1 MTSDYTQAGD
11 VTNQQESEMVNQ
23 DYQTEG
29 AQNEV
34 DWEQSAKYFQ
44 SEKDKVNSENQKL
57 KTQLD
62 TMGKFLEKNP
72 DLAQTMQQRAQGV
85 GGEQIPVQNAQAMTQ
100 IKPEDFDAYESYTD
114 PNSESFK
121 FREMQENNKIE
132 KTVQKRL
139 AGVQQ
144 SMAMNQ
150 LKTDLA
156 SKGLNQEQVGDFIE
170 FASTPA
176 DKLGLD
182 NVINMWKTVRGN
194 NASAP
199 TNIDL
204 TQVRQNQAVPTSP
217 GVMQGQKPQ
226 QKPASDK
233 AWEGIMGAKRVG
245 NQIP

>member
-1 MTSDYTQAGD
+1 MTSDHTQAGD
-11 VTNQQESEMVNQ
+11 VNNQQESETVNQ

-29 AQNEV
+29 AQSEV
-34 DWEQSAKYFQ
+34 DWQQSAKYFQ
-44 SEKDKVNSENQKL
+44 SEKDKANSENQKL
-57 KTQLD
+57 KGQLD
-62 TMGKFLEKNP
+62 TMGKFFKENP
-72 DLAQTMQQRAQGV
+72 DLAEAMQQRARGV
-85 GGEQIPVQNAQAMTQ
+85 NGEQIPIQGGRQTSQ

-121 FREMQENNKIE
+121 FRETQENNKIE
-132 KTVQKRL
+132 QTVQKRL

-144 SMAMNQ
+144 NMAMNQ
-150 LKTDLA
+150 LKGDLA
-156 SKGLNQEQVGDFIE
+156 AKGLNADEVGDFIN

-199 TNIDL
+199 EQVDL
-204 TQVRQNQAVPTSP
+204 TQVRQNQTVPTSP

-226 QKPASDK
+226 LVSGKDK
-233 AWEGIMGAKRVG
+233 IWDAVMKAGDRNVF
-245 NQIP
+245 